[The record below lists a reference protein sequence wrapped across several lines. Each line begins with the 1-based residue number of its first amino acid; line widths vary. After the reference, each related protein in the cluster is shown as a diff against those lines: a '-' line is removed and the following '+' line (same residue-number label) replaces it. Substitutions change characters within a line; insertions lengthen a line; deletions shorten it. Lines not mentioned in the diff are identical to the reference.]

1 MRAGGHFGWMTGT
14 LVDNRHSWLTS
25 HSSPLPRLQMWCVQC
40 NVAFSWRTGQPVTS
54 GIIHNPH
61 YYEWL
66 RRTRGEVPPNPGD
79 VPCGGLPGAY
89 DTEDVFRRNKGLPG
103 AADNIRVLRNLHRVV
118 RHVAAIDMP
127 RLRMDAHQD
136 ARQDGGA
143 ANPNTNADLRLQ
155 YLLHNI
161 DQAEWKR
168 KLQQREKRRERA
180 FADMQV
186 YEMFIAAATDC
197 FRAMV
202 NGTQTM
208 QQTVDELAH
217 IQKFAND
224 SLEGIGKR
232 FNTRPKRLRE

>member
-1 MRAGGHFGWMTGT
+1 
-14 LVDNRHSWLTS
+14 
-25 HSSPLPRLQMWCVQC
+25 MWCVQC

-66 RRTRGEVPPNPGD
+66 RRTRGEVPRNPGD

-89 DTEDVFRRNKGLPG
+89 DTEDVFRRNRGAPG
-103 AADNIRVLRNLHRVV
+103 TADNIRILRNLHRVV
-118 RHVAAIDMP
+118 RHVTAIDMP
-127 RLRMDAHQD
+127 RLRIDAN
-136 ARQDGGA
+136 AAGA
-143 ANPNTNADLRLQ
+143 ANAPNAANADLRLQ

-186 YEMFIAAATDC
+186 YEMFVAAATDS
-197 FRAMV
+197 FRGMV
-202 NGTQTM
+202 NGTRTM
-208 QQTVDELAH
+208 QETVDELAH

-224 SLEGIGKR
+224 SLEAIGKR
-232 FNTRPKRLRE
+232 FNTRPKRLREH